1 MVNNQCFVNM
11 NKLCDDSFRKG
22 INKRM
27 TNPMKLKET
36 LLLKLQQASLVMWWE
51 EFNES

>member
-1 MVNNQCFVNM
+1 MVNNRCFVNM
-11 NKLCDDSFRKG
+11 NKLCDDSFRRG

-36 LLLKLQQASLVMWWE
+36 LLLKLQQASLVM
-51 EFNES
+51 